1 MLPSKANLSD
11 CHTNF
16 CMTVAIRLSTQKFF
30 HIRQISITV
39 YKNFTVRFFAFEF
52 TFLFAYVIL
61 IALKSL
67 ITDDILRL
75 QKGII

>member
-16 CMTVAIRLSTQKFF
+16 RMTVAIRLSARKFF

-39 YKNFTVRFFAFEF
+39 YKNFTVRFFTFEF

-67 ITDDILRL
+67 ITDDILKL